1 MASTTPPVN
10 HSMAGRDGRE
20 ESGERGERGGR
31 GRGKGRGRED
41 ISFCQLG
48 IRS

>member
-20 ESGERGERGGR
+20 ESGERRE
-31 GRGKGRGRED
+31 RGRERERQGKREGGD
-41 ISFCQLG
+41 KLLPIG
-48 IRS
+48 H